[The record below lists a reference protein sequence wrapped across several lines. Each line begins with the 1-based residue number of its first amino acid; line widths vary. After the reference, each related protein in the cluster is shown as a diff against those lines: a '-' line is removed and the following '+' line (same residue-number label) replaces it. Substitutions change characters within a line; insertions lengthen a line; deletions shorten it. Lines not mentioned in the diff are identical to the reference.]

1 MKTKK
6 LSKELMAYFNKNT
19 KRSLDKQLLKIWQ
32 EVVKLRANYICEFPM
47 CRKSENL
54 NAHHIITRSNYGL
67 RYDTSNGICLCSG
80 HHTMLTCSAHKNP
93 FFKDVLIEAGV
104 RSKEFFEKL
113 KLSASYYYKP
123 DKKLI
128 LIALN
133 QELNKLKNE
142 ELLKPYKT
150 TPRI

>member
-19 KRSLDKQLLKIWQ
+19 KRSLDKQLLKIQQ
-32 EVVKLRANYICEFPM
+32 EVVKLRANYICEFPG

-67 RYDTSNGICLCSG
+67 RYDTRNGLCLCSF
-80 HHTMLTCSAHKNP
+80 HHSLGKESAHKSP

-113 KLSASYYYKP
+113 KLSSNFKYKQ
-123 DKKLI
+123 DKKLV
-128 LIALN
+128 LLGL
-133 QELNKLKNE
+133 QDELERLKRQQ
-142 ELLKPYKT
+142 LLTPYRVK
-150 TPRI
+150 